1 MYMEFNEFT
10 NRIVEEINRK
20 VGNSNVR
27 IQVQEVKRPNA
38 SYIGLALGKANL
50 DLACC
55 ANLETAYA
63 FAREHNFEEGA
74 IGEVANAFASAIDRI
89 PSLNLEWL
97 KNYDKAKTRL
107 FPRVCN
113 ARCEGLMDYPHTTFL
128 DLAITYAIRI
138 ESEDGMIGAAPVT
151 SGMLSLWGKKLTDL
165 VRDVK
170 NSQEKVMPP
179 KFMSMTDILP
189 LEIFEAHDQQPLYV
203 LTNTE
208 SYCGAGVIFYP
219 GMMEKIAEKLGGDYF
234 VIPSSIHETLLLP
247 ANTEVEIDG
256 LSSIIQAVNRDCLA
270 PADKLSDH
278 AYRYNTA
285 TREFVAV

>member
-1 MYMEFNEFT
+1 MYIEFNMFT
-10 NRIVEEINRK
+10 TRIVEEINKKIRD
-20 VGNSNVR
+20 NNVS
-27 IQVQEVKRPNA
+27 IQVREVKRTNA
-38 SYIGLALGKANL
+38 SYIGLALGKTDL

-74 IGEVANAFASAIDRI
+74 IGEVASAFASAIDKN

-97 KNYDKAKTRL
+97 KDYDKAKTRL
-107 FPRVCN
+107 FPRVYN
-113 ARCEGLMDYPHTTFL
+113 AECEGLRDYPHTTIH
-128 DLAITYAIRI
+128 DLAVTYAVRI
-138 ESEDGMIGAAPVT
+138 KSEDGMIGAAPVT
-151 SGMLSLWGKKLTDL
+151 LDMLSLWGKKLQDL
-165 VRDVK
+165 VHDVK

-179 KFMSMTDILP
+179 RFMSMADIL
-189 LEIFEAHDQQPLYV
+189 LSGMIEAHDLQPLYV

-208 SYCGAGVIFYP
+208 SYYGAGVIFYP

-256 LSSIIQAVNRDCLA
+256 LNSIIQAVNRDCLA
-270 PADKLSDH
+270 PEDKLSDH
-278 AYRYNTA
+278 AYRYNA
-285 TREFVAV
+285 AKREFMAV

>member
-38 SYIGLALGKANL
+38 SYIGLALGKTDL

-74 IGEVANAFASAIDRI
+74 IGEVASAFASAVDKI
-89 PSLNLEWL
+89 PPLNLEWL

-107 FPRVCN
+107 FPRVYN
-113 ARCEGLMDYPHTTFL
+113 AGCEGLRDYPHTTIH

-138 ESEDGMIGAAPVT
+138 ESEDGIIGAAPIT
-151 SGMLSLWGKKLTDL
+151 SGMLSLWGKKLQDL
-165 VRDVK
+165 VCDVK

-179 KFMSMTDILP
+179 KFMSMTDIL
-189 LEIFEAHDQQPLYV
+189 FEAHDQQPLYV

-208 SYCGAGVIFYP
+208 FYYGASVIFYP
-219 GMMEKIAEKLGGDYF
+219 GMMEKIAERLGGDYF

-256 LSSIIQAVNRDCLA
+256 LSSIIQTVNRDCLA
-270 PADKLSDH
+270 PEDKLSDH

-285 TREFVAV
+285 TRELVAV